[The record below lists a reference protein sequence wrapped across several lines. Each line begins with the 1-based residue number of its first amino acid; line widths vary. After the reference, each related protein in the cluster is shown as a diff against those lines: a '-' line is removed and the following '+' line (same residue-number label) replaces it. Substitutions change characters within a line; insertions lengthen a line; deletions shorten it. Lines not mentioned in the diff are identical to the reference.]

1 MQSPQSDLTPW
12 TLTLHIPLKL
22 FSMIVL
28 VPNVDCPEIIVTGS
42 DYAGYLGTYFISSEK
57 AIESPSRP
65 VYKKPGFDRF
75 IFYNPTEDGWKI
87 GKRVSLYPGDYEG
100 HWGFKSM
107 KVSNKDVFNTC
118 MGR

>member
-1 MQSPQSDLTPW
+1 MR
-12 TLTLHIPLKL
+12 IPLKL

-57 AIESPSRP
+57 AFESPSRP

-107 KVSNKDVFNTC
+107 KVSNKDVF
-118 MGR
+118 